1 VQLFLILLFFVLQGL
16 LAPLLSP
23 WPPPDLLM
31 LAALLP
37 LGRRPLWQVVGLA
50 YLLGL
55 VQDMAGGGVMG
66 LHALALAAGV
76 FVGGGV
82 LPSGLELSR
91 AGLGWQLPALLG
103 ALAGKWAVMALLLGY
118 LGQSAPVTMVLRVG
132 PLEALLSA
140 AFLCLLS
147 PLLGQVARWSTRRL
161 YG

>member
-1 VQLFLILLFFVLQGL
+1 MQLSLILLFFVLQGF

-23 WPPPDLLM
+23 WPPPDLLL

-55 VQDMAGGGVMG
+55 AQDVAGGGVMG

-76 FVGGGV
+76 FVAGVV

-103 ALAGKWAVMALLLGY
+103 ALAGKWAVLTLLLGY
-118 LGQSAPVTMVLRVG
+118 LGQRAPVAEVLRVG
-132 PLEALLSA
+132 PLEALLSV

-147 PLLGQVARWSTRRL
+147 PLLGRVSRRSARRL

>member
-1 VQLFLILLFFVLQGL
+1 MQLSLILLFFVLQGL
-16 LAPLLSP
+16 LTPLFVP
-23 WPPPDLLM
+23 WPPPDLLL

-55 VQDMAGGGVMG
+55 AQDAAGGGTMG

-76 FVGGGV
+76 FVAGVV
-82 LPSGLELSR
+82 LPPGLELGR

-103 ALAGKWAVMALLLGY
+103 ALTGKWVVLALLLGY
-118 LGQSAPVTMVLRVG
+118 LGQSASLASVLRVG

-147 PLLGQVARWSTRRL
+147 PLLGRVSRRSARRL